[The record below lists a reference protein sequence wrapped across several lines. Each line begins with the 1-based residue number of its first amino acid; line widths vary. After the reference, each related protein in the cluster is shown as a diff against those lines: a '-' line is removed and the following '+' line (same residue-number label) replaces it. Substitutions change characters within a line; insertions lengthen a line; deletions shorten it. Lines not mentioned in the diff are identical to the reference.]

1 MKKLILTFALIL
13 TCSAYT
19 MQAQR
24 VSVNINIGSQPAWG
38 PVGYDYVDYYY
49 MPDIDCYY
57 SVNQGLFFY
66 MNAVRPDQDNHQV
79 LIIPKHLPVR
89 VIVHRIT
96 RDLLLKVS
104 VRVLPV
110 QTEDRIF

>member
-49 MPDIDCYY
+49 MPDIYIRK
-57 SVNQGLFFY
+57 NQKCRLKKR
-66 MNAVRPDQDNHQV
+66 NVPKDTNV
-79 LIIPKHLPVR
+79 LWFL
-89 VIVHRIT
+89 
-96 RDLLLKVS
+96 S
-104 VRVLPV
+104 
-110 QTEDRIF
+110 